1 MTLNARLLVLAMAAQ
16 VLLTIAILLLMGRER
31 VPRVMSGEIKMADIA
46 VERTAYPL
54 KARLLSNSF
63 DNQFQLP
70 VLFYVAVLL
79 ALLTATTSWV
89 ELVFA
94 WLFVALR
101 YAHAIIHVTTNYLY
115 HRFAVYTAGLAVLA
129 LLWLWLVLRLVV
141 LAPSV

>member
-1 MTLNARLLVLAMAAQ
+1 MTLAAKLLILAVAAQ
-16 VLLTIAILLLMGRER
+16 VFLTLAILVLMGRER
-31 VPRVMSGEIKMADIA
+31 VPRVMSGEIKAADIA

-70 VLFYVAVLL
+70 VLFYVAAILTLYATPMWIDVVL
-79 ALLTATTSWV
+79 
-89 ELVFA
+89 A

-101 YAHAIIHVTTNYLY
+101 CVHAFIHVTSNHLTR
-115 HRFAVYTAGLAVLA
+115 RFAAYTAGLAVLA
-129 LLWLWLVLRLVV
+129 AIWLWLVLRLVV